1 MLKCFDDTCDPSL
14 MDLQPFMFQ
23 HKLVGHPAL
32 SMENLRRAIPALPE
46 DHVKYSKGLLKNG
59 DDFENASVQ
68 QRNGLSLEETIESI
82 RTSDSYIMVRSPQVD
97 DSFGPL
103 FRDLSADVEALLRQ
117 QVGDRPGLL
126 IAPRLYLFIASPN
139 SHTPF
144 HIDRNSTMLMQ
155 FRGSKEMVIFPSWE
169 PDVVA
174 DADRE
179 AYAAYV
185 NTKLPWSPD
194 KDVYAKRFDFK
205 PGNGLHI
212 PFMAGHYVRN
222 GSEDVSISMSIIF
235 NTPRTYGQLNALQF
249 NHQLRGLMRPVGL
262 SPNPVGQAD
271 WRDSAKSNLWRA
283 QMRIRRSLGM
293 PDYY

>member
-1 MLKCFDDTCDPSL
+1 MFKCFDDTCDPGL

-32 SMENLRRAIPALPE
+32 SMENLRRAIPALPA

-97 DSFGPL
+97 DSFVSV
-103 FRDLSADVEALLRQ
+103 FRDLSADVESLLRQ

-169 PDVVA
+169 PQVVA

-194 KDVYAKRFDFK
+194 KDVFAKRFDFR

-222 GSEDVSISMSIIF
+222 GGEDVSISMSIIF

-249 NHQLRGLMRPVGL
+249 NHQLRGLMGPVGL
-262 SPNPVGQAD
+262 SPKPVGRTD

-283 QMRIRRSLGM
+283 QMRLRRTLGM

>member
-1 MLKCFDDTCDPSL
+1 MMKCFDDSCDPAL
-14 MDLQPFMFQ
+14 MDREPFMFQ

-32 SMENLRRAIPALPE
+32 SMENLRRAIPALPA

-59 DDFENASVQ
+59 DDFENASIQ

-97 DSFGPL
+97 DSFGPV
-103 FRDLSADVEALLRQ
+103 FRDLSADVEHLLRQ
-117 QVGDRPGLL
+117 QIGDKPGLL

-155 FRGSKEMVIFPSWE
+155 FRGSKEMVIFPPWE
-169 PDVVA
+169 PEVVA

-185 NTKLPWSPD
+185 NTKLPWTPD
-194 KDVYAKRFDFK
+194 KDRYAQRFDFR

-235 NTPRTYGQLNALQF
+235 NTPHTNMQLNALQM
-249 NHQLRGLMRPVGL
+249 NHQLRSMMRPVGL
-262 SPNPVGQAD
+262 APSPVGHAD
-271 WRDSAKSNLWRA
+271 WRDTTKSNLWRA
-283 QMRIRRSLGM
+283 RARIRRTLGVVEEH
-293 PDYY
+293 

>member
-1 MLKCFDDTCDPSL
+1 MLKCFDDTCDPRL

-32 SMENLRRAIPALPE
+32 SMENLRRAIPALPA
-46 DHVKYSKGLLKNG
+46 DYVKYSKGLLKNG

-97 DSFGPL
+97 ESFAPL
-103 FRDLSADVEALLRQ
+103 FRDLSADVESLLRQ
-117 QVGDRPGLL
+117 QMGDRPGLL

-169 PDVVA
+169 TKVVA

-185 NTKLPWSPD
+185 NTKLPWTPD
-194 KDVYAKRFDFK
+194 KDVFAKRFDFK

-222 GSEDVSISMSIIF
+222 GGEDVSISMSIIF
-235 NTPRTYGQLNALQF
+235 NTPRTHGQLNALQF
-249 NHQLRGLMRPVGL
+249 NHQLRGLMRPVGM
-262 SPNPVGQAD
+262 SPKPVGQTD
-271 WRDSAKSNLWRA
+271 WRDSTKSNLWRA
-283 QMRIRRSLGM
+283 QMRIRRTLGM

>member
-1 MLKCFDDTCDPSL
+1 MLKCFDDSCDPSL
-14 MDLQPFMFQ
+14 MDVQPFMFQ

-32 SMENLRRAIPALPE
+32 SMENLRRALPALPA
-46 DHVKYSKGLLKNG
+46 DYVKYSKGLLKNG

-97 DSFGPL
+97 DSFAPL
-103 FRDLSADVEALLRQ
+103 FRDLSADVESLLRQ

-169 PDVVA
+169 PQVVA

-185 NTKLPWSPD
+185 NTKLPWSPE
-194 KDVYAKRFDFK
+194 KDVFAQRFDFR

-262 SPNPVGQAD
+262 SPKPVGQTD

-283 QMRIRRSLGM
+283 QMRLRRTLGM

>member
-1 MLKCFDDTCDPSL
+1 MLKCFDDSCDPAL
-14 MDLQPFMFQ
+14 MDQQPFMFQ

-32 SMENLRRAIPALPE
+32 SMENLRRAIPALPA

-59 DDFENASVQ
+59 DDFENAAYLQ
-68 QRNGLSLEETIESI
+68 KNGLSLEETIESI

-97 DSFGPL
+97 ESFSPV
-103 FRDLSADVEALLRQ
+103 FRELSADVESLLRQ
-117 QVGDRPGLL
+117 QTGERGRVL

-155 FRGSKEMVIFPSWE
+155 FRGSKEMVIFPSWQ
-169 PDVVA
+169 PQVVT

-179 AYAAYV
+179 AYAAYA
-185 NTKLPWSPD
+185 NTKLPWSPE
-194 KDVYAKRFDFK
+194 KDVYAQRFDFR

-235 NTPRTYGQLNALQF
+235 NTPRTNMQLNALQF
-249 NHQLRGLMRPVGL
+249 NHQLRKVMRPLGMAP
-262 SPNPVGQAD
+262 SSVGQVD
-271 WRDSAKSNLWRA
+271 WRDTTKSNVLRA
-283 QMRIRRSLGM
+283 QQRIRRTMGL
-293 PDYY
+293 DRED